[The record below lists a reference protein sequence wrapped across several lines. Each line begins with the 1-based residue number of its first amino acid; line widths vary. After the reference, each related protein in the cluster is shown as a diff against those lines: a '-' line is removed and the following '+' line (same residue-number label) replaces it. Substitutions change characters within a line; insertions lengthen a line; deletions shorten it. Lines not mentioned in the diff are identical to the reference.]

1 MCFSWIAVPFQ
12 RWCKGVLHSE
22 KALFDF
28 KFSWRDYN
36 PRLWVHC
43 SSFSA
48 KDSIETC
55 VAIGDRNSHSAVHA
69 QLVFLDTRFA
79 MAEELGSIEQAGS
92 KRKNGPVSPQQL
104 AKRPRYGEERKVPPP
119 KKRNPGV
126 SFSDQHFGETTYYF
140 EGGLRKVRP
149 YYFDFETYCKGRWV
163 GKSLLEVFSSE
174 FRAEPIEYYRAAAK
188 AGRLRLN
195 GEPVKDLNMIL
206 KNNDFMRNTV
216 HRHEPPV
223 TAQPIEILVNNE
235 DVVVVDKPS
244 SLPVHPCGR
253 FRHNTVIFILGKEHG
268 LKELHTIHRLD
279 RMTSGVLMF
288 AKTAVI
294 SKKIDEQVRE
304 RKMEKEYV
312 CRVEGEFPEGEV
324 ICEEPIL
331 VVSFKV
337 GVCRVDP
344 KGKPCKTVFQ
354 RVRHNGKSS
363 VVRCIPYTGRTH
375 QIRVH
380 LQYLGH
386 PIIND
391 PIYNVD
397 AWGPEKGKSGKIGKT
412 DEQLLEAL
420 INEHQTKQSLNLLD
434 LPQED
439 LRGTGESKTLEN
451 CIDCTSSGQVYNS
464 SCINPCHIDSNV
476 QQENAEMLESVELVR
491 ADSPYTKAENS
502 SMDNCKESDHSEM
515 PVLGKDFLCGEC
527 KLVRRD
533 PCPKDLVMY
542 LHALRYKS
550 SDFEYASK
558 MPTWATDDWNED

>member
-1 MCFSWIAVPFQ
+1 MGFVCFTFPFC
-12 RWCKGVLHSE
+12 RWFKGVLVSE
-22 KALFDF
+22 KTLFCIVLRKR
-28 KFSWRDYN
+28 KFTCWANYN
-36 PRLWVHC
+36 RIQW
-43 SSFSA
+43 FSCTGFPA
-48 KDSIETC
+48 ENSIHKSLFEAH
-55 VAIGDRNSHSAVHA
+55 VLSAVP
-69 QLVFLDTRFA
+69 VDIPE
-79 MAEELGSIEQAGS
+79 MAEQCECLEQVGS
-92 KRKNGPVSPQQL
+92 KRKNGPDSPQQL
-104 AKRPRYGEERKVPPP
+104 VKRPRYGRERKVPPP

-126 SFSDQHFGETTYYF
+126 SFSDHHFAETTYYF

-163 GKSLLEVFSSE
+163 GKSLLEVFNSE

-188 AGRLRLN
+188 AGRIKLN
-195 GEPVKDLNMIL
+195 GEPVKDLNIIL

-253 FRHNTVIFILGKEHG
+253 FRHNTVIFILGKERG

-288 AKTAVI
+288 AKTAEV
-294 SKKIDEQVRE
+294 SKKLDEQVRE
-304 RKMEKEYV
+304 RKLEKEYI

-324 ICEEPIL
+324 ICEKPIL
-331 VVSFKV
+331 VVSYKV

-354 RVRHNGKSS
+354 RVSHSGNSS

-397 AWGPEKGKSGKIGKT
+397 AWGPDRGKSGSIGKT
-412 DEQLLEAL
+412 DEELLESL
-420 INEHQTKQSLNLLD
+420 IKAHQDKQSLDLLD
-434 LPQED
+434 LSQED
-439 LRGTGESKTLEN
+439 LRVKGEIKTLQN
-451 CIDCTSSGQVYNS
+451 LGDCASSGQVYKS
-464 SCINPCHIDSNV
+464 SCVNSCSIVSNIQKENVDMQQSIEHASENAFHINAEDSN
-476 QQENAEMLESVELVR
+476 MDKSRESG
-491 ADSPYTKAENS
+491 
-502 SMDNCKESDHSEM
+502 HSE
-515 PVLGKDFLCGEC
+515 VSVFVKDSLCGEC
-527 KLVRRD
+527 KIVRKD
-533 PCPKDLVMY
+533 PCPKELVMY
-542 LHALRYKS
+542 LHALCYKS
-550 SDFEYASK
+550 ADFDYSTK
-558 MPTWATDDWNED
+558 MPVWAMEDWHED